1 MSRIIYE
8 RLREICPDED
18 ISSKSIE
25 DLVVD
30 SNVAFKI
37 IGYEPKNLE
46 DTVKE
51 VYENADKHSR
61 LFSFIYAV
69 WRWDE

>member
-18 ISSKSIE
+18 ISSKSFT
-25 DLVVD
+25 DLVND
-30 SNVAFKI
+30 CNVAFKI
-37 IGYEPKNLE
+37 IGYEPKNLVE
-46 DTVKE
+46 TVNKIYDKTDKDT
-51 VYENADKHSR
+51 R
-61 LFSFIYAV
+61 LFNFIYKV

>member
-18 ISSKSIE
+18 ISSKSVE
-25 DLVVD
+25 DLIKD

-37 IGYEPKNLE
+37 IGYEPQNLDAAVKKVYDKVDK
-46 DTVKE
+46 DT
-51 VYENADKHSR
+51 R
-61 LFSFIYAV
+61 LYAFIYKV
-69 WRWDE
+69 WSWDE